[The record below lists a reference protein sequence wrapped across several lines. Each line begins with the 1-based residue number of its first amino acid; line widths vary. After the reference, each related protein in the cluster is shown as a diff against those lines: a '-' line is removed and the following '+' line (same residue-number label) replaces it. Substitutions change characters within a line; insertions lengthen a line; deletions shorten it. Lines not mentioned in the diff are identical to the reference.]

1 MNLYEEYKNQMQ
13 RIADVNYSSALLS
26 WDQETYMPEG
36 GAELRARQ
44 QSTLAGIS
52 HDLFTA
58 ESLGKVLAELLKD
71 NSLDE
76 RQKANVNQTMKDY
89 LKAKK
94 YTRAF
99 VEEMSQSISE
109 AFNAWQEAKSK
120 SDFNIFAPKLKKL
133 VELKR
138 KECELLGYADHPY
151 DSLLELHEPGLTT
164 KDVETLFDE
173 VRASL
178 VPFVKRI
185 AAKPLHSSALLHLN
199 YDKTKQWDFSVHVLK
214 AMHFDFNHGRQDI
227 SIHPFTI
234 NFGAEDVRVTTRIDL
249 QNLSDCVTGTIHEGG
264 HALYEQGL
272 PSSEYGLPSGE
283 AVSLGIHESQSRLW
297 ENNVGRSI
305 AFWKGQFAE
314 LQKYF
319 PDQLKN
325 SSAQDIFSAINVV
338 QPSFIRINADEL
350 TYHFHIMIRFE
361 VEKALFENKIQVED
375 IPATWNQ
382 LYKDYLGIDVPS
394 AAEGCLQDVHWSHGS
409 FGYFPTYSLGSFY
422 AAQFFDK
429 AKKDLPSL
437 EKEIEAGNYSSLLKW
452 LRENIHQHGKRYPA
466 KELCERVTGEKL
478 NFRYFMEYAKEKYDV
493 LYGR

>member
-1 MNLYEEYKNQMQ
+1 MQ

-36 GAELRARQ
+36 GAGLRARQ

-58 ESLGKVLAELLKD
+58 ESLGNLLEELEKD

-76 RQKANVNQTMKDY
+76 RQRANVQQTGKDY
-89 LKAKK
+89 RKAKK

-109 AFNAWQEAKSK
+109 AFNAWQEAKAK
-120 SDFNIFAPKLKKL
+120 SDFSIFAPKLKKL
-133 VELKR
+133 IELKR
-138 KECELLGYADHPY
+138 KECEMLGYKEHPY
-151 DSLLELHEPGLTT
+151 DALLELHEPGLTT

-178 VPFVKRI
+178 VPFVKSI
-185 AAKPLHSSALLHLN
+185 AAKPLHSAELLHKS
-199 YDKTKQWDFSVHVLK
+199 YDKTKQFDFSVQILK
-214 AMHFDFNHGRQDI
+214 AMHFDFNYGRQDL
-227 SIHPFTI
+227 SVHPFTV
-234 NFGAEDVRVTTRIDL
+234 NFGAQDVRVTTRVDEH
-249 QNLSDCVTGTIHEGG
+249 NLSDCITGTIHECG

-272 PSSEYGLPSGE
+272 PASEYGLPSGE
-283 AVSLGIHESQSRLW
+283 AISLGIHESQSRLW

-305 AFWKGQFAE
+305 AFWKGQFPG

-319 PDQLKN
+319 PEQLKD

-338 QPSFIRINADEL
+338 QPSFVRINADEL

-361 VEKALFENKIQVED
+361 VEKALFENKLQAED
-375 IPATWNQ
+375 IPAFWNKR
-382 LYKDYLGIDVPS
+382 YKDYLGIDVPS
-394 AAEGCLQDVHWSHGS
+394 DAEGCLQDVHWSHGS

-429 AKKDLPSL
+429 AKKDIPSL
-437 EKEIEAGNYSSLLKW
+437 EKEIEEGNFSSLLKW
-452 LRENIHQHGKRYPA
+452 LRENIHQHGKRYEA

-478 NFRYFMEYAKEKYDV
+478 SFRYFMDYAKEKYGL
-493 LYGR
+493 LYGS

>member
-1 MNLYEEYKNQMQ
+1 MQ

-36 GAELRARQ
+36 GAGLRARQ

-52 HDLFTA
+52 HDMFTA
-58 ESLGKVLAELLKD
+58 ESLGNLLDQLSKD
-71 NSLDE
+71 SSLDE
-76 RQKANVNQTMKDY
+76 RQKANVSQTNKDY
-89 LKAKK
+89 KRAKK

-133 VELKR
+133 IELKR
-138 KECELLGYADHPY
+138 KECEMLGYKEHAY
-151 DSLLELHEPGLTT
+151 DALLDLHEPGLTT

-178 VPFVKRI
+178 VPFVKSI
-185 AAKPLHSSALLHLN
+185 AAKPLHSTALLHLN
-199 YDKTKQWDFSVHVLK
+199 YDKTKQWDFSVHILK
-214 AMHFDFNHGRQDI
+214 AMHFDFNYGRQDI
-227 SIHPFTI
+227 SVHPFTV
-234 NFGAEDVRVTTRIDL
+234 NFGAQDVRVTTRIDL

-272 PSSEYGLPSGE
+272 PASEYGLPSGE

-305 AFWKGQFAE
+305 AFWKGQFPE
-314 LQKYF
+314 LQKHF
-319 PDQLKN
+319 PEQLKN

-338 QPSFIRINADEL
+338 QPSFVRINADEL

-361 VEKALFENKIQVED
+361 VEKALFENKLQAED
-375 IPATWNQ
+375 IPALWNKR
-382 LYKDYLGIDVPS
+382 YKDYLGIDVPS

-429 AKKDLPSL
+429 AKKDIPSL
-437 EKEIEAGNYSSLLKW
+437 EKEIEGGNFSSLLKW
-452 LRENIHQHGKRYPA
+452 LRENIHQHGKRYEA

-478 NFRYFMEYAKEKYDV
+478 SFRFFMEYAKEKYGL
-493 LYGR
+493 LYGN

>member
-1 MNLYEEYKNQMQ
+1 MTHYEEYKNQMQ

-52 HDLFTA
+52 HDMFTA
-58 ESLGKVLAELLKD
+58 ESLGKVLELLEKD
-71 NSLDE
+71 DSLNE
-76 RQKANVNQTMKDY
+76 IQKNNTRQTRKDY

-120 SDFNIFAPKLKKL
+120 SDFSIFAPKLKKL
-133 VELKR
+133 IELKR
-138 KECELLGYADHPY
+138 KECEMLGYKEHAY
-151 DSLLELHEPGLTT
+151 DALLDQHEPGLTT
-164 KDVETLFDE
+164 KEVEILFDE
-173 VRASL
+173 VRESL
-178 VPFVKRI
+178 VPFVKSI
-185 AAKPLHSSALLHLN
+185 AAKPLHSAALLHQQ
-199 YDKTKQWDFSVHVLK
+199 YDKTKQFDFSVQVLK
-214 AMHFDFNHGRQDI
+214 AMQFDFKYGRQDL
-227 SIHPFTI
+227 SVHPFTI
-234 NFGAEDVRVTTRIDL
+234 NFGAQDVRVTTRVDEK
-249 QNLSDCVTGTIHEGG
+249 NLSDCITGTIHEGG

-272 PSSEYGLPSGE
+272 PASEYGLPSGE

-297 ENNVGRSI
+297 ENNVGRSM

-314 LQKYF
+314 LRKYF
-319 PDQLKN
+319 PEQLKN
-325 SSAQDIFSAINVV
+325 ASVQDIFSAINVV
-338 QPSFIRINADEL
+338 QPSFVRINADEL

-361 VEKALFENKIQVED
+361 VEKALFENKLQAED
-375 IPATWNQ
+375 IPGFWNKR
-382 LYKDYLGIDVPS
+382 YKDYLGIDVPS

-422 AAQFFDK
+422 AAQFFNK
-429 AKKDLPSL
+429 AKQDIPSL
-437 EKEIEAGNYSSLLKW
+437 EKEIEAGNYSSLVKW
-452 LRENIHQHGKRYPA
+452 LRENIHQYGKRYEA

-478 NFRYFMEYAKEKYDV
+478 NFRYFMEYAKEKYGA
-493 LYGR
+493 LYSV

>member
-1 MNLYEEYKNQMQ
+1 MKYEEYKNQMQ
-13 RIADVNYSSALLS
+13 RIADVNYSAALLS

-36 GAELRARQ
+36 GAGLRARQ

-58 ESLGKVLAELLKD
+58 ESLGKLLEELEKD

-76 RQKANVNQTMKDY
+76 RQKANVLQTGKDY
-89 LKAKK
+89 RKAKK

-99 VEEMSQSISE
+99 VEEMSQSVSE

-120 SDFNIFAPKLKKL
+120 SDFSIFAPKLKKL
-133 VELKR
+133 IELKR
-138 KECELLGYADHPY
+138 KECEMLGYKEHPY
-151 DSLLELHEPGLTT
+151 DALLELHEPGLTT

-178 VPFVKRI
+178 VPFVKSI
-185 AAKPLHSSALLHLN
+185 AAKPLHSAELLHKS
-199 YDKTKQWDFSVHVLK
+199 YDKTKQFDFSVQILK
-214 AMHFDFNHGRQDI
+214 AMHFDFNYGRQDL
-227 SIHPFTI
+227 SVHPFTV
-234 NFGAEDVRVTTRIDL
+234 NFGAQDVRVTTRVDEH
-249 QNLSDCVTGTIHEGG
+249 NLSDCITGTIHECG

-272 PSSEYGLPSGE
+272 PASEYGLPSGE

-305 AFWKGQFAE
+305 AFWKGQFAA
-314 LQKYF
+314 LQNYF
-319 PDQLKN
+319 PEQLKDA
-325 SSAQDIFSAINVV
+325 SAQDIFSAINVV
-338 QPSFIRINADEL
+338 QPSFVRINADEL

-361 VEKALFENKIQVED
+361 VEKALFENKLQAEE
-375 IPATWNQ
+375 IPAFWNQ
-382 LYKDYLGIDVPS
+382 RYKDYLGIDVPS

-429 AKKDLPSL
+429 AKKDIPSL
-437 EKEIEAGNYSSLLKW
+437 EKEIEEGNYSSLLKW
-452 LRENIHQHGKRYPA
+452 LRDTIHRHGKRYEA

-478 NFRYFMEYAKEKYDV
+478 NFRYFMEYAKEKYGL
-493 LYGR
+493 LYGN

>member
-1 MNLYEEYKNQMQ
+1 MTLYEEYKNQMQ

-36 GAELRARQ
+36 GAGLRARQ

-52 HDLFTA
+52 HDMFTA
-58 ESLGKVLAELLKD
+58 DSLGNLLEQLEKD

-76 RQKANVNQTMKDY
+76 RQKANVSQTGKDY
-89 LKAKK
+89 RRAKK

-120 SDFNIFAPKLKKL
+120 SDFSIFAPKLKKL
-133 VELKR
+133 IELKR
-138 KECELLGYADHPY
+138 KECEMLGYKEHAY
-151 DSLLELHEPGLTT
+151 DALLDLHEPGLTT

-173 VRASL
+173 VRESL
-178 VPFVKRI
+178 VPFVKNI
-185 AAKPLHSSALLHLN
+185 AAKPLHSAELLHKN
-199 YDKTKQWDFSVHVLK
+199 YDKTKQFDFSVEILK
-214 AMHFDFNHGRQDI
+214 AMHFDFNYGRQDL
-227 SIHPFTI
+227 SVHPFTI
-234 NFGAEDVRVTTRIDL
+234 NFGSQDVRVTTRVDEK
-249 QNLSDCVTGTIHEGG
+249 NLSDCVTGTIHEGG

-272 PSSEYGLPSGE
+272 PASEYGLPSGE

-305 AFWKGQFAE
+305 AFWKGRFPE

-319 PDQLKN
+319 PEQLKN
-325 SSAQDIFSAINVV
+325 ASAQDIFSAINVV
-338 QPSFIRINADEL
+338 QPSFVRINADEL

-361 VEKALFENKIQVED
+361 VEKALFENKLQAED
-375 IPATWNQ
+375 IPAFWNQ
-382 LYKDYLGIDVPS
+382 RYKDYLGIDVPS

-429 AKKDLPSL
+429 AKKAIPTL

-452 LRENIHQHGKRYPA
+452 LRENIHQYGKRYEA

-478 NFRYFMEYAKEKYDV
+478 SFRYFMEYAKEKYGL
-493 LYGR
+493 LYGN